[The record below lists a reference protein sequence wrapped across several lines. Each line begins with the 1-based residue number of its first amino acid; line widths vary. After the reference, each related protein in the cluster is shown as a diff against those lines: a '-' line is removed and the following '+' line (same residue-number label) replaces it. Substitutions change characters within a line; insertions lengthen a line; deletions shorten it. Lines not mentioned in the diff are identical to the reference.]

1 MVISSNIEFSK
12 GALDVLYMQ
21 PEKKQNAI
29 LAAILKAASSD
40 LKTLSN
46 HRLQPLNGSETY
58 VLSVDNKLRV
68 ILKYIEN
75 KIRIADILS
84 TDQINSFNKSV
95 QIA

>member
-1 MVISSNIEFSK
+1 MNQKIEFST

-21 PEKKQNAI
+21 SEKKQNAI

-40 LKTLSN
+40 LTTLSR

-95 QIA
+95 QTA